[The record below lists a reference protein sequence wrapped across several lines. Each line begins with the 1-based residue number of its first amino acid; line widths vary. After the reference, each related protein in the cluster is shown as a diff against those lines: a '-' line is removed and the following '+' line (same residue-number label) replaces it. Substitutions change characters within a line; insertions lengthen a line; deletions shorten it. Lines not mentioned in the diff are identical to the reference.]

1 MTSKIL
7 LVENDEPT
15 CKMLQRELA
24 QHGYDV
30 VSAIDGGDK
39 GILMAVTE
47 APDLIIIATDLPVI
61 DGWQTIKI
69 LKNSTVTQDIP
80 VVALMALTSE
90 AEWSKAT
97 ESGCDDYE
105 LKPID
110 LTSVLNKIK
119 TLLNPAGVSTISTE
133 LSGSTSQSIGNYQPI
148 SYPVRK
154 SQVSKRLTQAAKVTA
169 QTASNKSMVV
179 YVDDSPADSR
189 VLAEI
194 IRGAGYNYSNISE
207 PLDAIPTLLEL
218 KPRLIFLDLVMP
230 LTNGYE
236 LCAQIRRTSLFRK
249 TPIIIVT
256 NNDGIIDR
264 VRARIVGA
272 SGFFA
277 KPVQQKRVLKVLDKY
292 LSASNSDISKGA
304 FSSRFLPFI

>member
-1 MTSKIL
+1 MTLKIL

-15 CKMLQRELA
+15 CKMLQKELA
-24 QHGYDV
+24 QHGYNV
-30 VSAIDGGDK
+30 VSAMDGGDK

-47 APDLIIIATDLPVI
+47 APDLIMIATDLPVI

-69 LKNSTVTQDIP
+69 LKNSTVTQNIP
-80 VVALMALTSE
+80 IMALMALTSD
-90 AEWSKAT
+90 AEWGKAT

-119 TLLNPAGVSTISTE
+119 TLLSPAGVSTLSTE
-133 LSGSTSQSIGNYQPI
+133 LSGSTSQSVENYSPI
-148 SYPVRK
+148 AYPARE
-154 SQVSKRLTQAAKVTA
+154 SQVYNRLAQVTD
-169 QTASNKSMVV
+169 QTAPGKSMVV
-179 YVDDSPADSR
+179 YIDDSPADSR

-194 IRGAGYNYSNISE
+194 IRGAGYHYGNISE
-207 PLDAIPTLLEL
+207 PLEAIPTLLEL
-218 KPRLIFLDLVMP
+218 KPNLIFLDLVMP

-256 NNDGIIDR
+256 NNDGILDR
-264 VRARIVGA
+264 VRAKIVGA

-277 KPVQQKRVLKVLDKY
+277 KPVQEKRILKALNKH
-292 LSASNSDISKGA
+292 LGASNSHASEGD